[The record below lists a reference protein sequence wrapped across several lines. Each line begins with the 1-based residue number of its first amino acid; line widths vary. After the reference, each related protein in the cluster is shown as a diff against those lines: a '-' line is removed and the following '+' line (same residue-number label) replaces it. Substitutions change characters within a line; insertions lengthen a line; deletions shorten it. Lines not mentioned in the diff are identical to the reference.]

1 MKKLFSIIA
10 LVIMSFTTFTLAA
23 CSSSNVFTYVIDESF
38 TEYITMGTSADYAPY
53 EWPMNVG
60 GKQTIV
66 GIDIEIA
73 KHIAQALGKNLKVVN
88 KSFDFL
94 LDDLQSGKVDFVMAA
109 MTPTEARAQKVD
121 FSNIYY
127 EATQVLLIQTVNL
140 NIYSSIDS
148 LNLSSKRVGAQM
160 GSIQADLLAE
170 FFPNSQ
176 ATILA
181 AVPDLALR
189 LQQGQLDGLIVEKPV
204 ADGYVI
210 NLSGLSIAPFII
222 GEPDGGSAVAVQKGN
237 QTLLALINQVIADL
251 ISSGTLD
258 DIVAQMVILNS
269 GE

>member
-1 MKKLFSIIA
+1 MKKVFSIIA
-10 LVIMSFTTFTLAA
+10 LFIMSFTTFTLAA

-73 KHIAQALGKNLKVVN
+73 KYIAQALGKNLKVVN
-88 KSFDFL
+88 KSF
-94 LDDLQSGKVDFVMAA
+94 DLQSGKVDFVMAA

-127 EATQVLLIQTVNL
+127 EATQVLLVQTVNL
-140 NIYSSIDS
+140 SIYSSIDS
-148 LNLSSKRVGAQM
+148 LNLSTKRVGAQM

-189 LQQGQLDGLIVEKPV
+189 LQQGQIDGLIVEKPV

-237 QTLLALINQVIADL
+237 QALLAVINQVIADL